1 MADPL
6 ASSRAGAPHRPKISP
21 ILGQSHGH
29 GDRLERP
36 HPSRMNTKTDLGLAS
51 AAPSSP
57 ASAANRVRVTESLSA
72 QAINRLLQQNLPQPD
87 SCSTANIAYYSIISS
102 ARIIKDR
109 GTSRPSA
116 VADFKLTT
124 SSNLT
129 GAWTG
134 SSFGFAPC
142 RTRST

>member
-36 HPSRMNTKTDLGLAS
+36 HPSRMNTKIDLGLAS

-57 ASAANRVRVTESLSA
+57 ASAANRVRATESLSA
-72 QAINRLLQQNLPQPD
+72 RPINRLLQQNRHQAAVVERPLYVGFWGVGSIGQCNTA
-87 SCSTANIAYYSIISS
+87 CSLS
-102 ARIIKDR
+102 A
-109 GTSRPSA
+109 GVS
-116 VADFKLTT
+116 
-124 SSNLT
+124 
-129 GAWTG
+129 
-134 SSFGFAPC
+134 
-142 RTRST
+142 